1 MELIDTIFVSSI
13 LSLLFITL
21 LNIVDLNHQI
31 ILFLILFVIL
41 LFKTFL
47 EDNKN
52 VKELIINTIK
62 QNQMNTMKQ
71 NQLNTMKQN
80 QMNTMKQNQLNTMKQ
95 SKNMVFNSNNKNF
108 LNLIKIKKTKPK
120 KLNKP
125 KKITISKEQQCYI
138 PLKMKDN
145 LTLSKINEHND
156 YIRNDCIED
165 GTCLI

>member
-62 QNQMNTMKQ
+62 QNQMNTIKQNQLNTMKQ

-80 QMNTMKQNQLNTMKQ
+80 QLNTIKQ

>member
-1 MELIDTIFVSSI
+1 M
-13 LSLLFITL
+13 
-21 LNIVDLNHQI
+21 
-31 ILFLILFVIL
+31 

-62 QNQMNTMKQ
+62 QNQLNTIKQNQLNTMKQNQLNTIKQNQLNTMKQ

-80 QMNTMKQNQLNTMKQ
+80 QLNTMKQNQLNTMKQ